1 MSSVQGFDIAESDYA
16 LAGGDGLRHGCVHV
30 WLAAS
35 GRKILSRP
43 TPGEALQRRHDAQ
56 NLLLRLL
63 SACTGRPVETD
74 SLRTGEQG
82 KPWLP
87 DGPHFNLSHSAEA
100 SAVAISPCEVGIDIE
115 HPSRAPQAVALAE
128 RFFHRDECSQIRSA
142 PHPTSAF
149 LEFWVCKEAMV
160 KLSGEGIYRGLPHAR
175 VLAGGGDVH
184 GFYRGKRVFLTPL
197 GEQIG
202 MTGALALW
210 EDVPVKM
217 VVIGKKSE
225 RMSRCHFKI
234 SDFPKQ

>member
-1 MSSVQGFDIAESDYA
+1 M
-16 LAGGDGLRHGCVHV
+16 
-30 WLAAS
+30 
-35 GRKILSRP
+35 
-43 TPGEALQRRHDAQ
+43 
-56 NLLLRLL
+56 
-63 SACTGRPVETD
+63 
-74 SLRTGEQG
+74 
-82 KPWLP
+82 
-87 DGPHFNLSHSAEA
+87 
-100 SAVAISPCEVGIDIE
+100 AISQCEVGIDIE
-115 HPSRAPQAVALAE
+115 HPSRTPQAIALAE

-175 VLAGGGDVH
+175 VLAGGGNVY
-184 GFYRGKRVFLTPL
+184 GTYRGKRVYLTPL
-197 GEQIG
+197 GEQVG

-210 EDVPVKM
+210 EHAPVKM